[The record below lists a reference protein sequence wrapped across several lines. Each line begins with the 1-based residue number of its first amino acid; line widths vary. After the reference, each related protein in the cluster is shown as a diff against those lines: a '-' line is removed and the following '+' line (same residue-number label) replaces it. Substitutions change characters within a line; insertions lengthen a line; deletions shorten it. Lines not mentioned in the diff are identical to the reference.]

1 MFIMNLIHTDEK
13 GQFQDRLS
21 LPFFSANII
30 SFYQSS
36 NILCSIS
43 QRNNCYLFKMLHL
56 LFKHTMLHNS
66 SSPVGRLV
74 KNTNIPSST

>member
-13 GQFQDRLS
+13 RQFQDRLS

-43 QRNNCYLFKMLHL
+43 
-56 LFKHTMLHNS
+56 
-66 SSPVGRLV
+66 
-74 KNTNIPSST
+74 